1 MDLSQKPE
9 VRGLIR
15 DEIRRGNETLPDAQK
30 VRRFLLLTKDLEA
43 DDAEMTRTRKVRRR
57 YVAEKYA
64 PVIDAFYCGPR
75 RRRADARP
83 SPTRTAARAR
93 CDPPCTSRTSRGPSP
108 MSDDFGFF
116 LLLMSNGVLIG
127 LMYSL
132 IALGF
137 VLVYKATDAINF
149 AQGEFVMIAGLRGGE
164 RCSWCWGAPLWLA
177 VLLALVGHGRASA
190 SPSSASCCASSSAG
204 PSSPWSWPPSAWR
217 RSCAASGRSRSSPG
231 TKPLPLPIRDEP
243 FVLGPLFIPPIQLL
257 GAAVSLVFL
266 AGFGWFFLKSRKGIA
281 MRAVADNQQVAM
293 AMGINV
299 ERYFGVA
306 WAMTGIVSA
315 LGGIL
320 WGNLLGV
327 DVNLALVGF
336 KVFPVVILG
345 GLDSIPGAI
354 IGGLI
359 VGIVENVAAGYVDPY
374 VGGGTKDF
382 APYVLMIMAL
392 MVRPYGIF
400 GKKIIERI

>member
-1 MDLSQKPE
+1 
-9 VRGLIR
+9 
-15 DEIRRGNETLPDAQK
+15 
-30 VRRFLLLTKDLEA
+30 
-43 DDAEMTRTRKVRRR
+43 
-57 YVAEKYA
+57 
-64 PVIDAFYCGPR
+64 
-75 RRRADARP
+75 
-83 SPTRTAARAR
+83 
-93 CDPPCTSRTSRGPSP
+93 
-108 MSDDFGFF
+108 MSDDLGFFF
-116 LLLMSNGVLIG
+116 LLVSNGLLIG

-149 AQGEFVMIAGLRGGE
+149 AQGEFVMMAGFVAAGGLMVWGVNLWVAIALAIASLVVFGFVLERVMLRKLIGRPVIAVVMATIGLASILRG
-164 RCSWCWGAPLWLA
+164 
-177 VLLALVGHGRASA
+177 VGPFTIFS
-190 SPSSASCCASSSAG
+190 
-204 PSSPWSWPPSAWR
+204 
-217 RSCAASGRSRSSPG
+217 G

-243 FVLGPLFIPPIQLL
+243 FMLGPIFIPPIQVL
-257 GAAVSLVFL
+257 GAVVSLAFL

-293 AMGINV
+293 AMGIDV

-354 IGGLI
+354 LGGLI
-359 VGIVENVAAGYVDPY
+359 VGVVENIAAGYIDPY

-382 APYVLMIMAL
+382 APYVLMIVAL
-392 MVRPYGIF
+392 MVRPYGMF
-400 GKKIIERI
+400 GKRIIERV

>member
-1 MDLSQKPE
+1 VSE
-9 VRGLIR
+9 
-15 DEIRRGNETLPDAQK
+15 
-30 VRRFLLLTKDLEA
+30 
-43 DDAEMTRTRKVRRR
+43 
-57 YVAEKYA
+57 
-64 PVIDAFYCGPR
+64 
-75 RRRADARP
+75 
-83 SPTRTAARAR
+83 
-93 CDPPCTSRTSRGPSP
+93 
-108 MSDDFGFF
+108 DFGFF
-116 LLLMSNGVLIG
+116 LLLMSNGLLIG

-149 AQGEFVMIAGLRGGE
+149 AQGEFVMIAGFVAAGVLTV
-164 RCSWCWGAPLWLA
+164 WGAPLWVA
-177 VLLALVGHGRASA
+177 VLLALASLIAFGFVLERVMLRKLIGRPVIAVVMATIGLASILRGVGPFTIFS
-190 SPSSASCCASSSAG
+190 
-204 PSSPWSWPPSAWR
+204 
-217 RSCAASGRSRSSPG
+217 G

-243 FVLGPLFIPPIQLL
+243 FMLGPLFIPPIQIL
-257 GAAVSLVFL
+257 GAGVSLAFL
-266 AGFGWFFLKSRKGIA
+266 AGFGWFFLRSRKGIA

-293 AMGINV
+293 AMGIDV

-359 VGIVENVAAGYVDPY
+359 VGVVENIAAGYVDPL

-382 APYVLMIMAL
+382 APYVLMILAL
-392 MVRPYGIF
+392 MIRPYGIF
-400 GKKIIERI
+400 GKRIIERV

>member
-1 MDLSQKPE
+1 VSDDLS
-9 VRGLIR
+9 
-15 DEIRRGNETLPDAQK
+15 
-30 VRRFLLLTKDLEA
+30 
-43 DDAEMTRTRKVRRR
+43 
-57 YVAEKYA
+57 
-64 PVIDAFYCGPR
+64 
-75 RRRADARP
+75 
-83 SPTRTAARAR
+83 
-93 CDPPCTSRTSRGPSP
+93 
-108 MSDDFGFF
+108 FF
-116 LLLMSNGVLIG
+116 FLLMSNGLLIG

-149 AQGEFVMIAGLRGGE
+149 AQGEFVMIAGFVTAGALMV
-164 RCSWCWGAPLWLA
+164 WGAPLWVA
-177 VLLALVGHGRASA
+177 VALALASLVAFGFVLERVMLRRLIGRPVIAVVMATIGLAAILRGVGPFVIFS
-190 SPSSASCCASSSAG
+190 
-204 PSSPWSWPPSAWR
+204 
-217 RSCAASGRSRSSPG
+217 G

-243 FVLGPLFIPPIQLL
+243 FMLGPIFIPPIQLL
-257 GAAVSLVFL
+257 GAGVSLAFL

-293 AMGINV
+293 AMGIDV

-306 WAMTGIVSA
+306 WAMTGVVSA

-359 VGIVENVAAGYVDPY
+359 VGVVENIAAGYVDPY

-382 APYVLMIMAL
+382 APYVLMILAL
-392 MVRPYGIF
+392 MIRPYGIF
-400 GKKIIERI
+400 GKRIIERV